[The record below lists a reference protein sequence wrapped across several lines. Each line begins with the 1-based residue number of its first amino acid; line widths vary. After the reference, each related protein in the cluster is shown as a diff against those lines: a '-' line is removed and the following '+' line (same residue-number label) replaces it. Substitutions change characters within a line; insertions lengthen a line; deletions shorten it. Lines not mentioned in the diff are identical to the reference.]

1 MSLLLGAMESA
12 KLIAIVIDVA
22 VVAFLLIFL
31 FVGMKKGM
39 LKMGYSLI
47 AGILTLVLAVVTVS
61 PVTEMV
67 KLRTN
72 WDDDLNESL
81 SGKLLN
87 SLPPTASLSP
97 IFYVE
102 DEDYVPPEEGVE
114 EDENAGKKLVYR
126 TEEGVKDY
134 DDIFKGSPVGMLN
147 LQKLLK
153 PAVEKALAKEAE
165 NTAEGVEVSVLMI
178 DVVTDY
184 ISTGILLVIFFIV
197 LCILYRIVFAVI
209 GLLVQKAV
217 KRLYVVHFLDKV
229 LGAVFGLA
237 AGVVVLLV
245 IVTVLQFVSPFPFM
259 DTATAYFQETKLLS
273 FIMDHNVAY
282 QFLMK
287 MIDGNETLS
296 GLYAGLTSG
305 GENGGEGVEEGVED
319 ALEALKAAEVK

>member
-1 MSLLLGAMESA
+1 MSLLLGAMETA
-12 KLIAIVIDVA
+12 KLVAIIIDVA

-47 AGILTLVLAVVTVS
+47 AGILTLVLAVITVS
-61 PVTEMV
+61 PITEMV

-72 WDDDLNESL
+72 IDDNLNNSL
-81 SGKLLN
+81 ETKLLD
-87 SLPPTASLSP
+87 SLPSTSIAP

-102 DEDYVPPEEGVE
+102 DEDYVPEEGAE
-114 EDENAGKKLVYR
+114 EDEKAGLKLVFR
-126 TEEGVKDY
+126 TEEGIKDY
-134 DDIFKGSPVGMLN
+134 EDIFKGSPVGMLN

-153 PAVEKALAKEAE
+153 PAVEKALDKEAE
-165 NTAEGVEVSVLMI
+165 NAAEGVEVSVVMI

-184 ISTGILLVIFFIV
+184 ISTGILLVILFII

-237 AGVVVLLV
+237 AGAVVLLIIITV
-245 IVTVLQFVSPFPFM
+245 IQFIMPFPFM
-259 DTATAYFQETKLLS
+259 DTVTPYLQETKLLS
-273 FIMDHNVAY
+273 FIMDHNVVY
-282 QFLMK
+282 NFLMNAVES
-287 MIDGNETLS
+287 NETLS
-296 GLYAGLTSG
+296 GLYAGLTG
-305 GENGGEGVEEGVED
+305 AGESEGEGIIE
-319 ALEALKAAEVK
+319 EALKATEVK